1 MQNTMLK
8 SGDRLWNGA
17 IVSAHLADAYNAA
30 TARIMAFEAEDRTV
44 PESLINGRHNL
55 IANVSKEV

>member
-17 IVSAHLADAYNAA
+17 IVSAHLAEAYNAA
-30 TARIMAFEAEDRTV
+30 TARIVAFETEGRTI
-44 PESLINGRHNL
+44 PDSLLNGRHSL
-55 IANVSKEV
+55 IANVSKEG